1 MRRLPSP
8 GQFLLL
14 FVVWSA
20 AFAPCQAVAAEGAWM
35 TDFDAAL
42 AEAQRLQRPLLVHFY
57 TDWCQPCQ
65 QMERTVLNRPEVAD
79 SIRRSIIA
87 VKVNAEKSPKV
98 AARYGVDAFPMDIF
112 VEPNGS
118 EMMKSTGKRTLSEYK
133 MAIARAAT
141 RYADLVASRTPPP
154 RQQPPV
160 QAAPLQQEPPVQ
172 AAPPTQLATQERE
185 PLLNGYCPV
194 TLWNN
199 RRWEKG
205 SPQFKSEHRGQ
216 VYLMSSEAALKEFN
230 DHPERFSPRFL
241 GCDPVIVYE
250 SDRAVLG
257 STRFAAFYDDELF
270 LFVND
275 INRQAFKRNPDNFVR
290 TQVVLNI
297 DQIETVT
304 K

>member
-14 FVVWSA
+14 FVVWSVH
-20 AFAPCQAVAAEGAWM
+20 FIPCQAFAAEGAWM

-118 EMMKSTGKRTLSEYK
+118 EMMKSTGKRTISEYK

-141 RYADLVASRTPPP
+141 R
-154 RQQPPV
+154 
-160 QAAPLQQEPPVQ
+160 
-172 AAPPTQLATQERE
+172 
-185 PLLNGYCPV
+185 
-194 TLWNN
+194 
-199 RRWEKG
+199 
-205 SPQFKSEHRGQ
+205 
-216 VYLMSSEAALKEFN
+216 
-230 DHPERFSPRFL
+230 
-241 GCDPVIVYE
+241 
-250 SDRAVLG
+250 
-257 STRFAAFYDDELF
+257 
-270 LFVND
+270 
-275 INRQAFKRNPDNFVR
+275 
-290 TQVVLNI
+290 
-297 DQIETVT
+297 
-304 K
+304 

>member
-1 MRRLPSP
+1 MRRTFRP
-8 GQFLLL
+8 GLL
-14 FVVWSA
+14 FLFLWAANCVSA
-20 AFAPCQAVAAEGAWM
+20 QAQVQHDGWM

-57 TDWCQPCQ
+57 TDWCPPCKR
-65 QMERTVLNRPEVAD
+65 MEQSVLNRPEILAE
-79 SIRRSIIA
+79 IRKSVVA
-87 VKVNAEKSPKV
+87 VKVNAEHSSKV
-98 AARYGVDAFPMDIF
+98 AARYNVDSFPTDVF
-112 VEPNGS
+112 VEPNGA
-118 EMMKSTGKRTLSEYK
+118 EMLRSTGYRPVAEYRT
-133 MAIARAAT
+133 AIARSAT
-141 RYADLVASRTPPP
+141 RYSDYLAARARSATPPQGQQS
-154 RQQPPV
+154 QQPA
-160 QAAPLQQEPPVQ
+160 QAAPS
-172 AAPPTQLATQERE
+172 TQLATQERK
-185 PLLNGYCPV
+185 PILDGYCPV

-230 DHPERFSPRFL
+230 EHPERFAPRFL
-241 GCDPVIVYE
+241 GCDPVVVYE

-257 STRFAAFYDDELF
+257 STAFAAFYDDELF
-270 LFVND
+270 LFVDD

-290 TQVVLNI
+290 TRVVLNI